1 MGGKHMEYIKLGR
14 TEQEIPKIGFGTAR
28 YNGGAGV
35 LPRAAELGAW
45 LVDTAEAY
53 NVHGDEPG
61 HAESLV
67 GEEIDPV
74 RDQMFI
80 ATKISPANFRYE
92 DVLAHADASRKRL
105 QTDVID
111 LYQLHSPK
119 SEVPISETMRAMEEL
134 VSRGEVRF
142 IGVSNFSV
150 NQMKAAQDAL
160 HSNPLVSNQLKYH
173 LFAREI
179 EAEVLPYCQEQGI
192 TVIAYS
198 PLAIGALPADDRG
211 AQLRE
216 VAESAGRSWAQV
228 MLNWVVG
235 HERVMA
241 IPKTDRRERVQ
252 ELVESVGWEL
262 RSEQRATLD
271 GLG

>member
-1 MGGKHMEYIKLGR
+1 MEYIKLGR
-14 TEQEIPKIGFGTAR
+14 TDQEIPKIGFGTAR
-28 YNGGAGV
+28 YHGGAGV
-35 LPRAAELGAW
+35 LPRAAEVGAW
-45 LVDTAEAY
+45 LVDTAESYNAY
-53 NVHGDEPG
+53 GDEPG

-74 RDQMFI
+74 RDQVFI
-80 ATKISPANFRYE
+80 ATKISPANFRYD

-119 SEVPISETMRAMEEL
+119 SDVPIGETMRAMEEL
-134 VSRGEVRF
+134 VSRGDVRF

-150 NQMKAAQDAL
+150 DQMKAAQDAL
-160 HSNPLVSNQLKYH
+160 QSNPLVSNQVKYH
-173 LFAREI
+173 LFARQI
-179 EAEVLPYCQEQGI
+179 EAEVLPFCQEQGI

-198 PLAIGALPADDRG
+198 PLALGQLPADDRG
-211 AQLRE
+211 ARVRE

-228 MLNWVVG
+228 MLNWLVG

-241 IPKTDRRERVQ
+241 IPKTDRLERVE

-262 RSEQRATLD
+262 TAAQRQALD
-271 GLG
+271 AIA